1 MQNLNVQPIHTEKQS
16 TSYQAIPEIY
26 IHVIFGRY
34 VLDNWPESRVH
45 IFKYFKLIISESNYD
60 KWERLR

>member
-16 TSYQAIPEIY
+16 TFYQAIPDICT
-26 IHVIFGRY
+26 HVIFGRY
-34 VLDNWPESRVH
+34 VLDNWPESGVN

-60 KWERLR
+60 KWERHR